1 MKKLFVYFIFLLV
14 LKNVSAQNI
23 GIGNNNPKEKLHVVG
38 NLIVQQ
44 PYVNTNANPTGI
56 QTQTMVNGNTS
67 MFLDTDS
74 TGRLYDPGGPLGN
87 YLPNLSSSAFVPVSN
102 NLGFEITIEDIQ
114 LNTGD
119 SLIIKGSSGMSLLR
133 LGKDNSATGKY
144 IFNAV
149 ILIIDF
155 ISNSDGNTG
164 RGFGL
169 LFKRLYGITT
179 PPLTAAFGN
188 ALFFDAGKGS
198 FRAGGLNS
206 ELNIGDYST
215 ALGYSSALGNKSFAG
230 GSSDASADYATA
242 FGSSSA
248 TKQFSTA
255 MGQSTSNGDYSTAM
269 GQSTASNQYSVAAGF
284 STATGYRSV
293 AIGDQNTATSQNAMA
308 LGNQCTASSAFSIAI
323 GNQATS
329 TNAASNAI
337 GFWVDAS
344 GAESTAMG
352 NYVSTNN
359 KIGSFIIGDAE
370 PGANS
375 AQRFGNDANN
385 QMMMRFVGGYKLY
398 TAGWGS
404 TIGAQLT
411 AGATSWSA
419 VSDKRRKENFIPV
432 NGESVLQKIRTFSLT
447 TWNYK
452 TLDVKTQRHYGPMAQ
467 DFYAAFGNDRLGK
480 IGCDTL
486 INEHD
491 FSSIN
496 FIAIQ
501 ALEKRTQKINVQQQ
515 QIENLQKENEILKI
529 RLKKLEKII
538 YKK

>member
-1 MKKLFVYFIFLLV
+1 MKKLFIFFIFLLM
-14 LKNVSAQNI
+14 LKNLSAQNI

-44 PYVNTNANPTGI
+44 PYVNTNANPTGT
-56 QTQTMVNGNTS
+56 QTHTMVNGNTS
-67 MFLDTDS
+67 VFLDTDS
-74 TGRLYDPGGPLGN
+74 TGRLYDPGGPSGN

-144 IFNAV
+144 VFNAV

-179 PPLTAAFGN
+179 PPLTEAFGN
-188 ALFFDAGKGS
+188 SLFFDAGKGS

-206 ELNIGDYST
+206 EPNIGDYST
-215 ALGYSSALGNKSFAG
+215 ALGYSSALGNNSFAAG
-230 GSSDASADYATA
+230 NSTA
-242 FGSSSA
+242 NG
-248 TKQFSTA
+248 QFS
-255 MGQSTSNGDYSTAM
+255 SAM
-269 GQSTASNQYSVAAGF
+269 GQSTASGGSATAMGKSTAIGDGSTALGYSSNATAGYSTAIGYNTTSSGGF
-284 STATGYRSV
+284 STALGY
-293 AIGDQNTATSQNAMA
+293 NT
-308 LGNQCTASSAFSIAI
+308 TAS
-323 GNQATS
+323 G
-329 TNAASNAI
+329 
-337 GFWVDAS
+337 S
-344 GAESTAMG
+344 GSTAMG
-352 NYVSTNN
+352 VLTTASAANSTALGSSVTANGDYSTALGNFVSTNN
-359 KIGSFIIGDAE
+359 KLGSFIVGDKE
-370 PGANS
+370 PNANS
-375 AQRFGNDANN
+375 NQVFGNDANN

-432 NGESVLQKIRTFSLT
+432 NGESVLQKIRTFNLT

-496 FIAIQ
+496 FIAIH